1 MTATSS
7 AGSTVVGSP
16 GLTVTGGPPAAMPSA
31 PPPPAPRRR
40 RRPALLGLGMAMVA
54 VGALLAVWLA
64 AGTGETVPVL
74 AVAGEVMLGEVITDA
89 DLTVVRVAPDPALRP
104 VPAERRERVV
114 GRRAATDLVPG
125 ALLTGGQVTDATA
138 PAAGFA
144 LVGVAVKP
152 TQMPDQPLR
161 PGDRLLVVSTPPVD
175 GDVSTD
181 PPSVLEA
188 TVVRVGALDDTGLR
202 VVDVTVPDADASDL
216 AARAAT
222 GRIALVLQPRAEQ
235 DGDGS

>member
-1 MTATSS
+1 
-7 AGSTVVGSP
+7 
-16 GLTVTGGPPAAMPSA
+16 MPSA
-31 PPPPAPRRR
+31 PRPPALRRR
-40 RRPALLGLGMAMVA
+40 RRPALLGLGVAMVA

-64 AGTGETVPVL
+64 AGSNATAPVL
-74 AVAGEVMLGEVITDA
+74 AVSRSVALGEVITDT

-104 VPAERRERVV
+104 VPAERRDEVV

-125 ALLTGGQVTDATA
+125 ALLTLGQVTDATA

-181 PPSVLEA
+181 PPSLVQA
-188 TVVRVGALDDTGLR
+188 TVVRVGALDDTGMR
-202 VVDVTVPDADASDL
+202 VVDVTVPDADAADL
-216 AARAAT
+216 AARVAT
-222 GRIALVLQPRAEQ
+222 GRVALVLQPRADA
-235 DGDGS
+235 DGAGS